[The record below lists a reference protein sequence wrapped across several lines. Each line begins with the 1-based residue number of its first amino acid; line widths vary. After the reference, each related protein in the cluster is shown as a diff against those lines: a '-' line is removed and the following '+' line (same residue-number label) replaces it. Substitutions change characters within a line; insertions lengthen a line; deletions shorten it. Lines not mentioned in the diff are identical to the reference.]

1 MDWEKVF
8 SLFGVEEEDTTE
20 GLEDFRN
27 TSFFKIRMFMKLIQ
41 NGMNFKKQ
49 VLLFFKKSNNEL
61 NEVEIDKAGDYMMY
75 VRAFY
80 WVEQL
85 ELDKMNELDMKYIDI
100 NDLMVCINYSI
111 LYFEGNEEYEK
122 CAVLKKFQD
131 HIQKIK
137 KPLD

>member
-20 GLEDFRN
+20 SLEDFRN
-27 TSFFKIRMFMKLIQ
+27 TPFFKIRMFMKLIQ

-61 NEVEIDKAGDYMMY
+61 NEAEIDKAGDYMMY

-85 ELDKMNELDMKYIDI
+85 ELNKLTELDLKYIDI
-100 NDLMVCINYSI
+100 NDLMMCINYSI
-111 LYFEGNEEYEK
+111 SYFEGNEEYEK

>member
-20 GLEDFRN
+20 SLEDFRN
-27 TSFFKIRMFMKLIQ
+27 TPFFKIRMFMKLIQ

-61 NEVEIDKAGDYMMY
+61 NEAEIDKAGDYMMY

-85 ELDKMNELDMKYIDI
+85 ELDKMNELDMKYIDV
-100 NDLMVCINYSI
+100 NDLMMCINHSI